1 VGTHLTDIVFMQ
13 SLIVKLRT
21 SLLLLACFILPA
33 LALKADE
40 KTEPPVPVRTVA
52 PDVPSSFSRSGSVGL
67 VTANFVVDEKG
78 NVQDPTVVK
87 SSHAELEQPALA
99 AIKKWRFKPAK
110 KDGVAVA
117 VHVTIPIK
125 FDNQ

>member
-1 VGTHLTDIVFMQ
+1 MSAVDKTSMQ
-13 SLIVKLRT
+13 PLLSQLRT
-21 SLLLLACFILPA
+21 SLLLLACFVLPV
-33 LALKADE
+33 LSLKADD

-52 PDVPSSFSRSGSVGL
+52 PEVPSSFSRSGSVGL
-67 VTANFVVDEKG
+67 VTVKFVVDEKG

-87 SSHAELEQPALA
+87 SSHAELEEPALA
-99 AIKKWRFKPAK
+99 AIRKWRFKPAT
-110 KDGVAVA
+110 KDGTAVS

>member
-1 VGTHLTDIVFMQ
+1 MQ
-13 SLIVKLRT
+13 PLSLQLRA
-21 SLLLLACFILPA
+21 SILLLACFLLPA
-33 LALKADE
+33 SALRADE

-52 PDVPSSFSRSGSVGL
+52 PDVPSSFSRSGNVGL
-67 VTANFVVDEKG
+67 VTITFTVDEKG
-78 NVQDPTVVK
+78 NVQDPSVVK
-87 SSHAELEQPALA
+87 STHAELEEPALT

-110 KDGVAVA
+110 KDGAAVS

>member
-1 VGTHLTDIVFMQ
+1 MQ
-13 SLIVKLRT
+13 SLMSQLRT
-21 SLLLLACFILPA
+21 SIILLACIVLPA
-33 LALKADE
+33 SLLRADE
-40 KTEPPVPVRTVA
+40 KAEPPVPIRTVA

-67 VTANFVVDEKG
+67 VTVKFLVDEKG
-78 NVQDPTVVK
+78 NVQEPTIVK
-87 SSHAELEQPALA
+87 SSHAELVQPALE

-125 FDNQ
+125 FDSN

>member
-1 VGTHLTDIVFMQ
+1 MQ
-13 SLIVKLRT
+13 SLILKLRT

-33 LALKADE
+33 LSLKADE

-67 VTANFVVDEKG
+67 VTVNFMVDEKG
-78 NVQDPTVVK
+78 NVQEPKVVK
-87 SSHAELEQPALA
+87 SSHAELEEPALA

-110 KDGVAVA
+110 RDGVAVA

-125 FDNQ
+125 FENQ

>member
-1 VGTHLTDIVFMQ
+1 MLPIMQPLSTQLRVLFTLITCIGLSALTA
-13 SLIVKLRT
+13 R
-21 SLLLLACFILPA
+21 
-33 LALKADE
+33 ADE

-67 VTANFVVDEKG
+67 VTVNFLVDEKG
-78 NVQDPTVVK
+78 NVQDPTIVK
-87 SSHAELEQPALA
+87 SSHAELEEPALT

-110 KDGVAVA
+110 KDGVAVS
-117 VHVTIPIK
+117 VKVTIPIK

>member
-1 VGTHLTDIVFMQ
+1 MQ
-13 SLIVKLRT
+13 SLMSQLRT
-21 SLLLLACFILPA
+21 SIILLACLVLPA
-33 LALKADE
+33 SLLRADE

-52 PDVPSSFSRSGSVGL
+52 PDVPSSFSRSGGVGL
-67 VTANFVVDEKG
+67 VTVKFLVDEKG
-78 NVQDPTVVK
+78 NVQEPTIVK
-87 SSHAELEQPALA
+87 SSHAELEQPALE

-125 FDNQ
+125 FDSN

>member
-1 VGTHLTDIVFMQ
+1 MQ
-13 SLIVKLRT
+13 SLMSQLRT
-21 SLLLLACFILPA
+21 SIILLACFVLPA
-33 LALKADE
+33 SLLRADE

-67 VTANFVVDEKG
+67 VTVKFLVDEKG
-78 NVQDPTVVK
+78 NVQEPTIVK
-87 SSHAELEQPALA
+87 SSHAELEQPALE

-125 FDNQ
+125 FDSN

>member
-1 VGTHLTDIVFMQ
+1 MQPLT
-13 SLIVKLRT
+13 SKLRNLLVLLSC
-21 SLLLLACFILPA
+21 SLLPVLSLT
-33 LALKADE
+33 ADE

-67 VTANFVVDEKG
+67 VTINFLVDDKG
-78 NVQDPTVVK
+78 NVQDPTIVK
-87 SSHAELEQPALA
+87 SSHPELEAPALT

-110 KDGVAVA
+110 KDGAAVA

-125 FDNQ
+125 FDSQ

>member
-1 VGTHLTDIVFMQ
+1 MQ
-13 SLIVKLRT
+13 SLILKLRT

-33 LALKADE
+33 LSLKADE

-52 PDVPSSFSRSGSVGL
+52 PDVPASFSRSGSVGL
-67 VTANFVVDEKG
+67 VTVNFVVDEKG
-78 NVQDPTVVK
+78 NVQDPTIVK
-87 SSHAELEQPALA
+87 SSHAELEQPALT

>member
-1 VGTHLTDIVFMQ
+1 MQPLSTQLRVLFTLITCIGLSALTA
-13 SLIVKLRT
+13 R
-21 SLLLLACFILPA
+21 
-33 LALKADE
+33 ADE

-67 VTANFVVDEKG
+67 VTVNFLVDEKG
-78 NVQDPTVVK
+78 NVQDPTIVK
-87 SSHAELEQPALA
+87 SSHAELEEPALT

-110 KDGVAVA
+110 KDGVAVS
-117 VHVTIPIK
+117 VKVTIPIK

>member
-1 VGTHLTDIVFMQ
+1 MQ
-13 SLIVKLRT
+13 PLSTQFRALFLLIT
-21 SLLLLACFILPA
+21 CFCLSA
-33 LALKADE
+33 LAARADGE

-67 VTANFVVDEKG
+67 VTVNFLVDEKG
-78 NVQDPTVVK
+78 NVQEPTIVK
-87 SSHAELEQPALA
+87 SSHAELEEPALT

-110 KDGVAVA
+110 KDGNAVA

-125 FDNQ
+125 FDNN

>member
-1 VGTHLTDIVFMQ
+1 MS
-13 SLIVKLRT
+13 SLNSQLRT
-21 SLLLLACFILPA
+21 YAFVLASFLLPA
-33 LALKADE
+33 SLLKADE

-67 VTANFVVDEKG
+67 VTVNFVVDEKG
-78 NVQDPTVVK
+78 NVQDPTIVK
-87 SSHAELEQPALA
+87 SSHAELEEPALT

-110 KDGVAVA
+110 KDGNAVS

>member
-1 VGTHLTDIVFMQ
+1 MHWTDIVSMQ
-13 SLIVKLRT
+13 PLISKLRT
-21 SLLLLACFILPA
+21 SLLLAACFLLPA
-33 LALKADE
+33 LTVKADE

-67 VTANFVVDEKG
+67 VTVNFLVDEKG
-78 NVQDPTVVK
+78 NVQEPTIVK
-87 SSHAELEQPALA
+87 SSHAELEQPALT

-110 KDGVAVA
+110 KDGAAVA